1 MTQLEQ
7 EMVNIHSNSIPASG
21 RVNDGAAPAPT
32 VDVVDQ
38 TRRGSE
44 GVSAKASCR
53 EFYDGITSR
62 LEELGFGDVSLFLN
76 YGYVSLGAND
86 EAALNVTQHIFNA
99 NSVRLVYELVGA
111 TELRGLDVLDVGC
124 GRGGAAAILAERFK
138 ANVVGIDLAPAAIAF
153 CRRVHRN
160 LKIRF
165 EIGDAENL
173 PIESA
178 KFDAVTSIESSHT
191 YPDLAAFL
199 SEVKRILRRGGMF
212 LYTDV
217 LPVQLWTEVRTLLT
231 SLHFDL
237 LGDRDITRNV
247 VASCDAVSAKRAQA
261 FDTNAEWIDA
271 FLAVPGSST
280 YADMRSGA
288 WEYRIIRAT
297 AD

>member
-1 MTQLEQ
+1 
-7 EMVNIHSNSIPASG
+7 MVNLHSNSISESD
-21 RVNDGAAPAPT
+21 RTNDGAAPAPS

-38 TRRGSE
+38 ARRGSE

-76 YGYVSLGAND
+76 YGYVSLGAGD
-86 EAALNVTQHIFNA
+86 EAALHVTEHIFNA
-99 NSVRLVYELVGA
+99 NSVRLVYELVGTA
-111 TELRGLDVLDVGC
+111 ELRGQSVLDVGC
-124 GRGGAAAILAERFK
+124 GRGGAAAILTERFK
-138 ANVVGIDLAPAAIAF
+138 ANVVGVDLAPEAIAF
-153 CRRVHRN
+153 CRRVHRD
-160 LKIRF
+160 LKIHF

-178 KFDAVTSIESSHT
+178 TFDAVTSIESSHA
-191 YPDLAAFL
+191 YPNLAAFL
-199 SEVKRILRRGGMF
+199 SEVRRVLRIGGLF
-212 LYTDV
+212 LYTDI
-217 LPVQLWTEVRTLLT
+217 LPVQLWTEVRALLT
-231 SLHFDL
+231 SLNFRL

-247 VASCDAVSAKRAQA
+247 VASCDSVSAKRAQA
-261 FDTNAEWIDA
+261 FDTNAEWIDT
-271 FLAVPGSST
+271 FLAVPGSIT